1 MCIGEITEMIGKS
14 RYKTVRVSQ
23 VSHQMRLK
31 NKTEI
36 IRKVLAFRPCPNFD
50 PDEPEFLEPADVVM
64 PMPVLK

>member
-1 MCIGEITEMIGKS
+1 MQFLC
-14 RYKTVRVSQ
+14 
-23 VSHQMRLK
+23 K

-36 IRKVLAFRPCPNFD
+36 IIKVLAFRPCPNFD

>member
-1 MCIGEITEMIGKS
+1 
-14 RYKTVRVSQ
+14 
-23 VSHQMRLK
+23 MRLK

>member
-1 MCIGEITEMIGKS
+1 MRAVGTPPVLTLRGRAKTEH
-14 RYKTVRVSQ
+14 RVMQ
-23 VSHQMRLK
+23 FLCK

>member
-1 MCIGEITEMIGKS
+1 MRAVGTPPELTLRGRAKTEH
-14 RYKTVRVSQ
+14 RVMQFLS
-23 VSHQMRLK
+23 K

-64 PMPVLK
+64 PLSLIHI